1 MTVHGTMNWA
11 ELDSEFANSG
21 VNSHTGRLVVRTERA
36 LTVLVSLQPI
46 GAYYGS
52 DDTDVRDQ

>member
-46 GAYYGS
+46 GAYW
-52 DDTDVRDQ
+52 Q